1 MFEQYILV
9 KENKVCK
16 LYDKKTKT
24 KEYIWKIYEKIE
36 KNYKKRQKNII
47 KILREKKTEKRNND

>member
-36 KNYKKRQKNII
+36 KNYKK
-47 KILREKKTEKRNND
+47 KTEKYNKNIKRKENRKKK